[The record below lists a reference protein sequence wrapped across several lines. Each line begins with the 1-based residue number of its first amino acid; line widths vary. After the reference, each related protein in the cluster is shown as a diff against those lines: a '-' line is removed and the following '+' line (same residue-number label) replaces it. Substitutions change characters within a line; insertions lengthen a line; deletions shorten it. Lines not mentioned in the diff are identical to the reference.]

1 MVGLADFCWLMMMYY
16 KVRMNIQGVFNSLF
30 FFMFKK
36 YFKKN
41 LNFFIFYFI
50 LN

>member
-30 FFMFKK
+30 FLCLKNIL
-36 YFKKN
+36 KKN
-41 LNFFIFYFI
+41 
-50 LN
+50 